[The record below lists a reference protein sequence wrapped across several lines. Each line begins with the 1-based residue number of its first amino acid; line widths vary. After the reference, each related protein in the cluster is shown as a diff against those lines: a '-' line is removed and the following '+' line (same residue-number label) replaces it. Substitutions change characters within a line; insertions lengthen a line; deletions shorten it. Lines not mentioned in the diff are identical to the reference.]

1 MLLKKIELY
10 DLQELVPMISIWIPL
25 EIVKNIYHIFAD
37 IIGFFRYKQTTIL
50 IKIIA
55 LQNKENVWFNLD
67 FWKMGF
73 VNFLVCLTNESR
85 DT

>member
-1 MLLKKIELY
+1 MY
-10 DLQELVPMISIWIPL
+10 GLQEFVLMISISIPL
-25 EIVKNIYHIFAD
+25 EIVKNTYHIFAE
-37 IIGFFRYKQTTIL
+37 ITGFFGYKQTTTL

-55 LQNKENVWFNLD
+55 VQNKENVWFNLD